1 MKQNKQIRQK
11 QIKITFVGD
20 NNKQRNG
27 FLQQFFKLSNNCFI
41 QVVEEY
47 IEGECTINNQ
57 LVSYKLQDTPCQED
71 YDRIRHLY
79 YRETDIFVVCYQ
91 VVDLTNADIK
101 QSFNNIRTKWIPE
114 IRQYSNAPIIILGT
128 ESELLHTPA
137 LQIQDEEIT
146 ELVRDVGAQMH
157 IISSSKHK
165 YNIQLVIHQALHI
178 ILNQRETTRKKCKCC
193 K

>member
-1 MKQNKQIRQK
+1 MKQK

-20 NNKQRNG
+20 NNIQRSG
-27 FLQQFFKLSNNCFI
+27 FLRQFLKQNNDCFI
-41 QVVEEY
+41 PVVEEY

-57 LVSYKLQDTPCQED
+57 LVSYRLQDTPCNED

-79 YRETDIFVVCYQ
+79 YLGTDIFVVCYQ
-91 VVDLTNADIK
+91 VVDLTNAGIK
-101 QSFNNIRTKWIPE
+101 QSFNNVRAKWIPE
-114 IRQYSNAPIIILGT
+114 IRQHSNAPIIILGT
-128 ESELLHTPA
+128 EAELLHTPA

-146 ELVRDVGAQMH
+146 QLVRDVGAQMH

-178 ILNQRETTRKKCKCC
+178 ILKQKEKETRNYK
-193 K
+193 